1 MLDLCLL
8 LGAALATLAV
18 SIRRGDMER
27 SAGATVLVA
36 IAAGT
41 SLVMVLANALAW
53 ALATL
58 LPAHASRALCV
69 ILLAATIARI
79 GDAVARREAAL
90 RRLLDA
96 GGPLVTANAMVLAAT
111 VLADGTPPGNL
122 LAAVGRAA
130 AVSLGFSAM
139 LLGLAALVDRLEES
153 PMPKMLRRTPA
164 AMLGAAIIGLAFA
177 GLLRARP

>member
-18 SIRRGDMER
+18 SIRRGDTDR
-27 SAGATVLVA
+27 STGAAVLVA

-41 SLVMVLANALAW
+41 TLVMVLANALAW
-53 ALATL
+53 ALASL
-58 LPAHASRALCV
+58 LPAHASHALCV
-69 ILLAATIARI
+69 IVLAATIARA

-90 RRLLDA
+90 RQVLDA
-96 GGPLVTANAMVLAAT
+96 GGPLVTANAMVLATAL
-111 VLADGTPPGNL
+111 LADGTPPGSL
-122 LAAVGRAA
+122 LSAVGRAA

-139 LLGLAALVDRLEES
+139 LLALAALVDRFEES
-153 PMPKMLRRTPA
+153 PMPKVLRGTPA

-177 GLLRARP
+177 GLLRAGS